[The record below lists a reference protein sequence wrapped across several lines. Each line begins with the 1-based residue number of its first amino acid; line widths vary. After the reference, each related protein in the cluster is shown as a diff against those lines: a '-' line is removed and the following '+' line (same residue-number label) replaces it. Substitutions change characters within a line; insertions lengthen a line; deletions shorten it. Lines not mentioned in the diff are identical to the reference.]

1 MFGGTQ
7 VKKFFHM
14 VEKDKISNI
23 AIARL
28 MDAIF
33 EKKASGF
40 ILRLLNREEL
50 IKFLSLKFKDYE
62 RGSEKR

>member
-1 MFGGTQ
+1 
-7 VKKFFHM
+7 M
-14 VEKDKISNI
+14 VETKDKISNI

-33 EKKASGF
+33 EKKASRF